1 MRANTAIRLVFWVA
15 VTVLGPPGSH
25 AASAPAERASIT
37 FPNGAV
43 YRVEIP
49 RDKRERERGLM
60 FRRKLPARTGMLFVF
75 PASDRHPIWMKN
87 CKIALDLIWLD
98 DARRIVAILP
108 EAPPCPGDPCPIY
121 QPDRPSRYVLEIA
134 AGAAKRE
141 GLVVGSLIQFD
152 PPT

>member
-1 MRANTAIRLVFWVA
+1 MRANTALRLAFFLV
-15 VTVLGPPGSH
+15 VTLLGPPWFH
-25 AASAPAERASIT
+25 AASAPAERGTIT
-37 FPNGAV
+37 LPNGAV
-43 YRVEIP
+43 YRVEVP

-98 DARRIVAILP
+98 DARRIIAILP

-134 AGAAKRE
+134 AGAAGRE
-141 GLVVGSLIQFD
+141 GLTVGSFLRFD
-152 PPT
+152 LPK